1 MLWGLALSQREE
13 ILSEEEDAKNRPL
26 SRRAA
31 QRVAAHGIVNGP
43 LPVLTVEVNLSDG
56 RVLQTR
62 SLPLLPRWRTDM
74 RRLVRDKGREP
85 TS

>member
-13 ILSEEEDAKNRPL
+13 ILSEEEDAKNQPL

-62 SLPLLPRWRTDM
+62 SLLPRWRTDM

>member
-26 SRRAA
+26 SCRAA
-31 QRVAAHGIVNGP
+31 QRVAAHGIVNGL

-62 SLPLLPRWRTDM
+62 SLLPRWRTDM
-74 RRLVRDKGREP
+74 RRLMRDKGREP

>member
-13 ILSEEEDAKNRPL
+13 ILSEEEDDKNRPL

-62 SLPLLPRWRTDM
+62 SLLPRWRTDM

>member
-13 ILSEEEDAKNRPL
+13 ILSEEEDAKNLPL

-43 LPVLTVEVNLSDG
+43 LPVLTVEVDLSDG

-62 SLPLLPRWRTDM
+62 SLLPRWRTDM

>member
-1 MLWGLALSQREE
+1 MLWGLALSQKEE
-13 ILSEEEDAKNRPL
+13 ILSEEEDAKNQPL

-43 LPVLTVEVNLSDG
+43 LPVLTVEVDLSDG

-62 SLPLLPRWRTDM
+62 SLLPRWRTDM

>member
-43 LPVLTVEVNLSDG
+43 LPVLTVEVDLSDG

-62 SLPLLPRWRTDM
+62 SLLPRWRTDM

>member
-43 LPVLTVEVNLSDG
+43 LPVLTVEVNLCDG

-62 SLPLLPRWRTDM
+62 SLLPRWRTDM

>member
-56 RVLQTR
+56 RVLQTC
-62 SLPLLPRWRTDM
+62 SLLPRWRTDM

>member
-1 MLWGLALSQREE
+1 MLWGLALSQKEE
-13 ILSEEEDAKNRPL
+13 ILSEEEDAKNLPL

-62 SLPLLPRWRTDM
+62 SLLPRWRTDM

>member
-62 SLPLLPRWRTDM
+62 SLLPRWRTDM

>member
-43 LPVLTVEVNLSDG
+43 RPVLTVEVNLSDG

-62 SLPLLPRWRTDM
+62 SLLPRWRTDM

>member
-62 SLPLLPRWRTDM
+62 SLLPRWRTDM
-74 RRLVRDKGREP
+74 RRPVRDKGREP

>member
-43 LPVLTVEVNLSDG
+43 LPVLTVEVNLCDG

-62 SLPLLPRWRTDM
+62 SLLLRWRTDM